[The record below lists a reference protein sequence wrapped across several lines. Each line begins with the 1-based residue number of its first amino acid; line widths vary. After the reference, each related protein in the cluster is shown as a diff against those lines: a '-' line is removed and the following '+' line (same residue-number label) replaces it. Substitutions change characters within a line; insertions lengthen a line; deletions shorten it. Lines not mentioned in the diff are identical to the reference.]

1 MTPPPGL
8 VDALERCLTSCAAD
22 LERAAHLTDEGVAA
36 LTASFD
42 AFRARLGEQQAFLS
56 KLTALVE
63 GEGRTEGFAAR
74 MQRLTE
80 GFLADVSMSE
90 QASRHLL
97 GRLEAI
103 SPDLHEMDAQVR
115 RLRGLAHRERF
126 IALNAQLSSQKL
138 GARGRSFAVV
148 AEEMKGLAEHGARL
162 AAEVSSGVEAT
173 NRRLHEVDA
182 CARSLEGVDPS
193 GAVEA
198 QSSLM
203 ALLQRLRASNQA
215 ALEAVRR
222 LAEDAARA
230 QVALSFGERLMPL
243 LSRSAVAVRHL
254 APALQAIAQ
263 TAPWTDGCESIWRRL
278 EGVLTS
284 QGAVQQ
290 ASLDAGTV
298 ELF

>member
-1 MTPPPGL
+1 MTPPRNL
-8 VDALERCLTSCAAD
+8 VDALQGCLDSCAAD
-22 LERAAHLTDEGVAA
+22 LDRAACLIDEGVGS

-42 AFRARLGEQQAFLS
+42 AFRTQLGEQQAFLA
-56 KLTALVE
+56 KLAAAME
-63 GEGRTEGFAAR
+63 GDGRAEGFGLH

-80 GFLADVSMSE
+80 GFLADVATSE
-90 QASRHLL
+90 QASRYLL

-138 GARGRSFAVV
+138 GARGRAFAVV
-148 AEEMKGLAEHGARL
+148 AEEMKGLAQQGAQL
-162 AAEVSSGVEAT
+162 AADVSLGVEAT
-173 NRRLHEVDA
+173 NRRLRDVDA

-193 GAVEA
+193 GAVNA
-198 QSSLM
+198 QTALI
-203 ALLQRLRASNQA
+203 ALLERLRASNRS
-215 ALEAVRR
+215 ALEAVLR

-230 QVALSFGERLMPL
+230 QVALAFGERLRPL
-243 LSRSAVAVRHL
+243 LSRSALAVRQL
-254 APALQAIAQ
+254 APALEAMAHSV
-263 TAPWTDGCESIWRRL
+263 PWTDDCDAVWRTI
-278 EGVLTS
+278 EDVIQS
-284 QGAVQQ
+284 QGPVRQ